1 MSQVG
6 RKRCNL
12 LVTGGGGALLLF
24 VYGVLRDER
33 VRQIKKGTEKE
44 TFHPKCGTS
53 CAVDCRSCD
62 INIPDLDTILLNMGI
77 KYKCI

>member
-1 MSQVG
+1 MVRSRPVQSSQSEVSQVG

-44 TFHPKCGTS
+44 TFHPKCETS
-53 CAVDCRSCD
+53 CVE
-62 INIPDLDTILLNMGI
+62 
-77 KYKCI
+77 